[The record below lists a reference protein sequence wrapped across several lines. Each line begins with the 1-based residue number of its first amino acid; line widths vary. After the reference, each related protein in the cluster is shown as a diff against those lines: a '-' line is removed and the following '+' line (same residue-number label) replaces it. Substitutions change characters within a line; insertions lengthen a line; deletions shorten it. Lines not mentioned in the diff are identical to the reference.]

1 MLAQED
7 AEPCSRVR
15 HERSG
20 RATCPI
26 PRGLSHGSGPI
37 LLSQK
42 VAAKGCPVGIFQ
54 SALGPGARMPLESD
68 SEDETEQLQ
77 YKGAR
82 EWARAAASA
91 RCFTPA
97 PGRACLA
104 VACCVLVLASDTLSP
119 FLCASAPAQSSFW
132 AMAPLERV
140 RPQRKRPRM
149 RAAACVCAE
158 RVWLVLVAGRV
169 QLPRA
174 QLGPR

>member
-1 MLAQED
+1 MRNLA
-7 AEPCSRVR
+7 RVCDTSAAAAPLA
-15 HERSG
+15 RS
-20 RATCPI
+20 
-26 PRGLSHGSGPI
+26 LVGSA

-42 VAAKGCPVGIFQ
+42 SCWQKGCPVGIFQ